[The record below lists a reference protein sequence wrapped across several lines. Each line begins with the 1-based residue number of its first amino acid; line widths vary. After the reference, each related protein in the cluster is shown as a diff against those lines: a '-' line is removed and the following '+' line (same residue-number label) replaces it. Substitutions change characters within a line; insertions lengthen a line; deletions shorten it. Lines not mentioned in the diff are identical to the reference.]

1 MTANSGSTDSGPL
14 QLDESVN
21 GHEVSRRVHQ
31 YLELSL
37 AENPTTGFR
46 WQMQLDGS
54 PACTLRSDTNAAP
67 AEGGVG
73 KGGTHRF
80 LFEAVRSGTCQIRL
94 VYSRS
99 WEAKAPDRTLEFRV
113 RVIG

>member
-1 MTANSGSTDSGPL
+1 MTAHADSDPL

-21 GHEVSRRVHQ
+21 QHEVSRRVHQ
-31 YLELSL
+31 FVELSL
-37 AENPTTGFR
+37 GENPTTGFR
-46 WQMQLDGS
+46 WQVQLDGS
-54 PACTLRSDTNAAP
+54 PACALRNDTNPAP

-73 KGGTHRF
+73 KAGMRRF

-99 WEAKAPDRTLEFRV
+99 WESKPPDRTLQFRV
-113 RVIG
+113 RVTG